1 MKRLLALCLLAPLA
15 GCDLLQEALDS
26 FDTSIEGTIVYA
38 GETPADVM
46 FTLYSV
52 TDNLDAFDVEYCY
65 DLDGEVVYADCYGRV
80 KLRQL
85 ANALDIPEVDL
96 KDNGNFTLSGISPDL
111 GYILLAEGSDENM
124 VCTTSIAGFDQD
136 SKVVTQGSALT
147 LSLEGGLDAFQVNGK
162 MRIYC
167 EAIPTEPIAPAPDVV
182 VLPELPEPDVEEEVI
197 DEEGDIAEPVES
209 AWASFTATDKLGDT
223 VYADAS
229 KAGAEADVE
238 CGDAFPAVIT
248 VRGTV
253 ADPTV
258 TSAFIRIQMGTG
270 DKAVY
275 TTMETSIRD
284 GEVSQPI
291 SLSGGYAVVQL
302 DSTDKL
308 DGFGESN
315 PISFCSPDDP
325 PAQELLVLT
334 SWDSDDTDIDLHI
347 MSDAGDEVAYYALEQ
362 DWGNLDI
369 DDTDG
374 FGPETFSSKPD
385 ASGNSYRVAINYY
398 SDHGNGPTAV
408 KVRAVYY
415 DASTG
420 EVCDVTAENIMAAND
435 WWGPATFGPGLDCPG
450 GNSDTTGTSTGT
462 K

>member
-1 MKRLLALCLLAPLA
+1 LAPLG
-15 GCDLLQEALDS
+15 GCDLLEEALDS
-26 FDTSIEGTIVYA
+26 FDTSISGTIVYD
-38 GETPADVM
+38 GETPADVE
-46 FTLYSV
+46 FTIYSV
-52 TDNLDAFDVEYCY
+52 TDNLDAFDIEYCY
-65 DLDGEVVYADCYGRV
+65 DLEGEVVYADCYGRV

-85 ANALDIPEVDL
+85 ANALEIGEVDL
-96 KDNGNFTLSGISPDL
+96 KDNGNFTLSGITPDL

-136 SKVVTQGSALT
+136 SKVVTQSSALT

-162 MRIYC
+162 MRVYC
-167 EAIPTEPIAPAPDVV
+167 EAIPTEPEAPALDVV
-182 VLPELPEPDVEEEVI
+182 ALPELPEPDVEEEVI
-197 DEEGDIAEPVES
+197 DEEGDIAEPVEP
-209 AWASFTATDKLGDT
+209 AWDSFTATDKLGET
-223 VYADAS
+223 VYADATDM
-229 KAGAEADVE
+229 GAEADVV
-238 CGDAFPAVIT
+238 CGDEFPAVVT
-248 VRGTV
+248 LRGMV
-253 ADPTV
+253 ADPEATE
-258 TSAFIRIQMGTG
+258 AFIRIQMGAG

-275 TTMETSIRD
+275 TTMETRIRD
-284 GEVSQPI
+284 GEVVQPI

-302 DSTDKL
+302 DSTAKL

-315 PISFCSPDDP
+315 PITFCSPEDL

-347 MSDAGDEVAYYALEQ
+347 MSDAGDEVAYYSLEQ

-374 FGPETFSSKPD
+374 YGPETFSSKPE
-385 ASGNSYRVAINYY
+385 ASGNKYRVAINYY

-420 EVCDVTAENIMAAND
+420 EVCDVTAENIMEAYD
-435 WWGPATFGPGLDCPG
+435 WWGPATFGPGMPCPVGDG
-450 GNSDTTGTSTGT
+450 GETTGTGT